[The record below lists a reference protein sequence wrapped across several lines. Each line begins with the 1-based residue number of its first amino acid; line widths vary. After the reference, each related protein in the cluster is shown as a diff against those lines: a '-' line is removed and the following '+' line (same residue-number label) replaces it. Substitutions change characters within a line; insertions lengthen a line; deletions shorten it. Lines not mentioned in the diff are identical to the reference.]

1 MFYYN
6 SFWGMDLIW
15 WGVWIIFVIW
25 IFAVPYDIPGQ
36 RRKKPGP
43 LSNLQRRLA
52 TGEIGPE
59 EYNQRKNLI
68 EIDAIRHT

>member
-1 MFYYN
+1 MFYEQ
-6 SFWGMDLIW
+6 SLGGMNFIW
-15 WGVWIIFVIW
+15 WCVLVILLLWIFV
-25 IFAVPYDIPGQ
+25 VPFDIPGQ

-43 LSNLQRRLA
+43 FTNIQMRLA

-59 EYNQRKNLI
+59 EYHERKGLI

>member
-6 SFWGMDLIW
+6 SFGGMDLIW
-15 WGVWIIFVIW
+15 WCIWGILLFW
-25 IFAVPYDIPGQ
+25 IFIIPYDIPGQ

-43 LSNLQRRLA
+43 FANIQMRLA

-59 EYNQRKNLI
+59 EHHERKGLI
-68 EIDAIRHT
+68 EIEAIRHT